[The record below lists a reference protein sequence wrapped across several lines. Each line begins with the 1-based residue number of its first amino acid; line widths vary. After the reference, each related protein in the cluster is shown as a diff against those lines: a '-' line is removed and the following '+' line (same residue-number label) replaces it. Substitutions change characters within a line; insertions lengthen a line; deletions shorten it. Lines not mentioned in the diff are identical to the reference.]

1 MPECAAPSRPAGTPV
16 ERHRGLA
23 APASDG
29 PFVKVVVIGS
39 AGTVGRRVCARLE
52 QAGVTVLGV
61 DRSAGD
67 VPSHAVPA
75 GDLAPLLRGADAVVH
90 LSHTFPPE
98 SDSVDEATAALDAA
112 QRMLDAAAD
121 ASVRHAVIVSS
132 AMVYGAWESNP
143 VPLTEDAPVR
153 PNPEYAYAVHL
164 AELERRALDWRAD
177 HPTTSLTLLRPT
189 VVVAEDSSNK
199 VSALLRSVGS
209 IRTDEGDPPAQFL
222 HADDLADAIVVAT
235 RAEIDGVLNVAP
247 DGWIPPETF
256 NALVSNAPRPRVPK
270 WMATMFANFRW
281 RVGRASGPPG
291 LVPYT
296 VYPWVVANDRLRS
309 LGWRAASTNE
319 EAFVASHEPGPL
331 DRLDARRR
339 QQIGLGITGAVLLG
353 VVGGVVA
360 LVVRR
365 RRRR

>member
-1 MPECAAPSRPAGTPV
+1 
-16 ERHRGLA
+16 
-23 APASDG
+23 
-29 PFVKVVVIGS
+29 
-39 AGTVGRRVCARLE
+39 VCARLE
-52 QAGVTVLGV
+52 ASGATVLGV
-61 DRSAGD
+61 DRAAGD
-67 VPSHAVPA
+67 HGPRPAGVSAVPA
-75 GDLAPLLRGADAVVH
+75 GDLVPLLRGADAVIH
-90 LSHTFPPE
+90 LAHTFPPE
-98 SDSVDEATAALDAA
+98 SDSVEDAAAALDAA

-121 ASVRHAVIVSS
+121 AAVRHAVIVSS
-132 AMVYGAWESNP
+132 AMVYGAWENNP

-177 HPTTSLTLLRPT
+177 RSATSLTVLRPA

-199 VSALLRSVGS
+199 VAELLRSVGS

-222 HADDLADAIVVAT
+222 HADDLAEAIVVAT

-256 NALVSNAPRPRVPK
+256 NALVSNTPRPRVPK
-270 WMATMFANFRW
+270 WVATTFANVRW

-309 LGWRAASTNE
+309 LGWSASNTNE

-339 QQIGLGITGAVLLG
+339 QQIALGVTGGVLLG
-353 VVGGVVA
+353 AIGTVVA
-360 LVVRR
+360 LLLRR